1 MTEGRTIQQIENE
14 IVEEFSLFDDWM
26 AKYEYIIELGK
37 NLPLI
42 DPKYKT
48 EEFKVRGCQ
57 SQVWLSSAMKD
68 GKLYYTADS
77 DAVIT
82 KGIIALLIRV
92 LSGQKPEDILNAKLE
107 FINQIGMRK
116 HLSPNRANGLTSMI
130 NHMKNYAKIYAGQSV
145 Q

>member
-1 MTEGRTIQQIENE
+1 
-14 IVEEFSLFDDWM
+14 
-26 AKYEYIIELGK
+26 
-37 NLPLI
+37 
-42 DPKYKT
+42 
-48 EEFKVRGCQ
+48 
-57 SQVWLSSAMKD
+57 MKD